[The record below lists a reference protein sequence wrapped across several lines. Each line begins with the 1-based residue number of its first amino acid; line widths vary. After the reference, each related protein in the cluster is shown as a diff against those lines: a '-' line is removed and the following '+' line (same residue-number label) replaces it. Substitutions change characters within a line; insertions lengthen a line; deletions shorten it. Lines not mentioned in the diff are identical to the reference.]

1 MKRRKK
7 NDGKKEERKKIM
19 VKSMDRQEKEYG
31 EKKTK
36 EKYIL
41 YY

>member
-1 MKRRKK
+1 MMERKEK
-7 NDGKKEERKKIM
+7 TKKKDGKR
-19 VKSMDRQEKEYG
+19 MDRLEKEYG